1 MPIKKK
7 QSARLCL
14 WLDGWSLYLHS
25 FPSTCKARLAAIFCC
40 WLPNHRPL
48 CGPKFWGWWRASP
61 TCKYV
66 FKMTFS
72 YNRHISDWQIY
83 KNTHTWTNTASD
95 PVSGL
100 IYIVYI
106 HMYLYIWHCTAGV
119 FQGCSPVPA
128 TFVVLRE
135 ALDFKASFWWREAA
149 LCDGMMSRMTRNYT
163 CLQIH
168 NIIYIYMCKNRTH
181 LKCFFGVDLPFNWSN
196 LAKFGPI
203 WVL

>member
-7 QSARLCL
+7 QSARLRL

-72 YNRHISDWQIY
+72 ITNISRIDRSIKTHTLEQTQPLTQFPDWFTNSIYTHVSIYLALHCRSFSGMFSRTRHIRGSSGGSGLQSFVLMAWSCAVWWNDVQNDQELYIF
-83 KNTHTWTNTASD
+83 TNT
-95 PVSGL
+95 
-100 IYIVYI
+100 
-106 HMYLYIWHCTAGV
+106 
-119 FQGCSPVPA
+119 
-128 TFVVLRE
+128 
-135 ALDFKASFWWREAA
+135 
-149 LCDGMMSRMTRNYT
+149 
-163 CLQIH
+163 
-168 NIIYIYMCKNRTH
+168 
-181 LKCFFGVDLPFNWSN
+181 
-196 LAKFGPI
+196 
-203 WVL
+203 